1 MNENTRQ
8 NDTSDEIDLGVLL
21 QKIKDFFKWI
31 IRGIYSVFLFY
42 KKFAILLLIL
52 IIAGFIAGY
61 FMDSSG
67 SKTYS
72 NEVIVVPNFGSVDY
86 LYTSIQE
93 LDAKRQIGDIS
104 FFKRMGIDSVNYFS
118 GIEIE
123 PIVDIY
129 SFLGENRT
137 NLEAFKA
144 LKGDASTVG
153 AMETAKNYKF
163 HRITIYTKTRKNSSK
178 VVAKILDF
186 LNDND
191 YYNTIKSS
199 LGDNLSSRIKTNKEA
214 VRYINDILKAQGN
227 AKAEGIKPEDNLFL
241 FRSESQIGSMGTLV
255 NSQQELFEEI
265 DKLTVEATDADK
277 VIKDVSI
284 KINIPRKGITSSKKW
299 LLPLVIFT
307 AFSGLFLLIFL
318 FKRMKEIATEE

>member
-1 MNENTRQ
+1 MSENTRQ
-8 NDTSDEIDLGVLL
+8 NHTSDEIDLGVLL

-31 IRGIYSVFLFY
+31 IRGIYTVFLFY

-52 IIAGFIAGY
+52 IVVGFVAGY

-67 SKTYS
+67 SKTFK

-93 LDAKRQIGDIS
+93 LEAKRQIGDIS
-104 FFKRMGIDSVNYFS
+104 FFKEMGIDSVNYFS
-118 GIEIE
+118 GIDIE

-178 VVAKILDF
+178 VVSKILEF

-191 YYNTIKSS
+191 YYNTVKNS
-199 LGDNLSSRIKTNKEA
+199 LSQNLLSRIETNKNA
-214 VRYINDILKAQGN
+214 VQYINDILKAQGN
-227 AKAEGIKPEDNLFL
+227 AKPEGLSPEDNLFF
-241 FRSESQIGSMGTLV
+241 FRSEPQIGSMGGLV

-265 DKLTVEATDADK
+265 DKLTVKATDADK
-277 VIKDVSI
+277 VIKDVSV
-284 KINIPRKGITSSKKW
+284 KINIPKKGITSSKKW
-299 LLPLVIFT
+299 LFPLVLFI
-307 AFSGLFLLIFL
+307 AFSGIFLLIFL
-318 FKRMKEIATEE
+318 FRKMKEIATEE